1 MAGNNKNWFQ
11 TRPWVG
17 ATRQGRFG
25 TCPYPILGQRIT
37 TGAIMTD
44 IPQHQYNPAIHHR
57 RSIRLQGYDY
67 SQAGAYF
74 ITICTHNRECLFG
87 TVGAGSKPALA
98 FCSKPALAEKPAP
111 SIGSE
116 PALGSGPQ
124 DRAGLE
130 PAPTQ
135 STSQMAL
142 NEFGEIVQYTWD
154 DLPNHIAGIELD
166 AFVIMPNHVHGIIV
180 ITGAGL
186 EQKDRAGLEQKERA
200 GLEPAPTGTR
210 ILPEIVRQ
218 LKTFSARR
226 INQRRGVQGLSVW
239 QRNYYEHII
248 RDEKDLTRIREYIA
262 NNPVNWLSDENYREM
277 PRTVVAENFS
287 VTVKSRRG
295 KEGNK

>member
-1 MAGNNKNWFQ
+1 
-11 TRPWVG
+11 
-17 ATRQGRFG
+17 
-25 TCPYPILGQRIT
+25 
-37 TGAIMTD
+37 MTD
-44 IPQHQYNPAIHHR
+44 TPPNRYNPAIHHR

-87 TVGAGSKPALA
+87 AVGAGSKPAPSIG
-98 FCSKPALAEKPAP
+98 SKPALGP
-111 SIGSE
+111 
-116 PALGSGPQ
+116 GPQ

-135 STSQMAL
+135 STDQMAL

-166 AFVIMPNHVHGIIV
+166 AFVIMPNHIHGIIV

-186 EQKDRAGLEQKERA
+186 KQKERAGLEQKERA

-226 INQRRGVQGLSVW
+226 INRKRVTPGLPVW

-248 RDEKDLTRIREYIA
+248 RNEDNLNRIREYIA
-262 NNPVNWLSDENYREM
+262 NNPVNWQSDENYLVM
-277 PRTVVAENFS
+277 PSAAVPEDFPATAEA
-287 VTVKSRRG
+287 RRD
-295 KEGNK
+295 KEARHEQPAVRIRD